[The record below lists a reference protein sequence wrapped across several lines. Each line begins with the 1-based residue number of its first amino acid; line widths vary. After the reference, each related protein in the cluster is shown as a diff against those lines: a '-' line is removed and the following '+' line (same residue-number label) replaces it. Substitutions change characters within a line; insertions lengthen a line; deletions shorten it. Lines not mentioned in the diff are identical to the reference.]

1 MVSAGQTSCRAK
13 LACGAKVVYDSM
25 RPGFALPCTLG
36 ADGKLARLHDQKT
49 STADKDP
56 ALDADFATGR
66 VEVKDDGARAFG
78 LVLAR

>member
-1 MVSAGQTSCRAK
+1 MV
-13 LACGAKVVYDSM
+13 ACGAKVVDDAV

-49 STADKDP
+49 SSGDEDP

-66 VEVKDDGARAFG
+66 VEVRDDGARAFG
-78 LVLAR
+78 LVLGK